1 MMAVV
6 ERPGA
11 AEAQPEK
18 RPRFALGHSSR
29 LGLTLRMKLL
39 IAAHVVIFIASQAV
53 DEFVEWLALELGL
66 LPAQAAVLE
75 VTLGLVLFL
84 LWTACMLGWVR
95 QDEKK

>member
-6 ERPGA
+6 ERPKR
-11 AEAQPEK
+11 AEAP
-18 RPRFALGHSSR
+18 PRFTLGHASR

-39 IAAHVVIFIASQAV
+39 IAAHVVIFIASQVV
-53 DEFVEWLALELGL
+53 DEFVDWLALEIGL

-75 VTLGLVLFL
+75 VTIGLVLFL

-95 QDEKK
+95 NGDTK